1 MSMITARDYQADAI
15 SAAAGSLHVM
25 RRPAIVLPT
34 GAGKTVIF
42 SWLAVDWL
50 QRNRPQVVILVHR
63 DELVNQTV
71 AKLGLVAPDL
81 KVGVVKG
88 TRNEILMPV
97 IVASVQTLTKPA
109 RLDQLRNRVSLV
121 IVDECHHAPAA
132 SYRRIMEELGCY
144 LPHEDPAG
152 ARAVGFTATMT
163 RADSENLG
171 DVWEE
176 VVFSRDILDLMA
188 LGYLCDARGYQVT
201 IDGLRLDEVKTS
213 RGDYQAA
220 SLSDILRT
228 SGAISSTVDAWEQQA
243 KGRPTILF
251 APTVET
257 ADLFTEAFTERGYRA
272 ATVHGALPEDERRKI
287 LAQFDTGAL
296 DVINNCMVLTEGF
309 DSPATSC
316 VVVARPTTNA
326 GLYVQMV
333 GRGLRP
339 FPGKRDCL
347 VLDVVGAASK
357 HRLATI
363 ADLSSQRVLDIA
375 QGESLGEAAERAIK
389 AGALD
394 LVGDMGLTEIDLF
407 GRSETIWLRSAEG
420 CWFIPV
426 HTATGNSFVFLWPQQ
441 GRWNVS
447 WCPEV
452 AAGSKVL
459 MKGLELEDAMSWGEQ
474 SVAEMG
480 AIYSHRGASWR
491 KNRRASE
498 AQLEV
503 LQSLKLWRQ
512 GDPVPGRA
520 DAGDM
525 ISTAKASR
533 RLDKGYRVIKER
545 EGLS

>member
-1 MSMITARDYQADAI
+1 MSMLTARDYQADALT
-15 SAAAGSLHVM
+15 AAFGGLNTM

-50 QRNRPQVVILVHR
+50 RRHRPQVVILVHR
-63 DELVNQTV
+63 DELVTQTV
-71 AKLGLVAPDL
+71 AKLAMVAPDL

-88 TRNEILMPV
+88 TRNEVLMPIV
-97 IVASVQTLTKPA
+97 VASVQTLTKPA
-109 RLDQLRNRVSLV
+109 RLEQLRNRVSLV
-121 IVDECHHAPAA
+121 IVDECHHAPAD
-132 SYRRIMEELGCY
+132 SYRRIMEELGCFR
-144 LPHEDPAG
+144 PHEDPAG

-163 RADSENLG
+163 RADSADLG
-171 DVWEE
+171 EVWEE
-176 VVFSRDILDLMA
+176 VVFTRDILDLMA
-188 LGYLCDARGYQVT
+188 LGHLCDARGYQVT
-201 IDGLRLDEVKTS
+201 IDGLRLDQVKTS
-213 RGDYQAA
+213 RGDYQAS

-243 KGRPTILF
+243 KGRSTILF

-272 ATVHGALPEDERRKI
+272 ATVHGAMPEDERRSV
-287 LAQFDTGAL
+287 LNRFDSGKL

-309 DSPATSC
+309 DSPRTSC

-339 FPGKRDCL
+339 YPGKRDCL

-363 ADLSSQRVLDIA
+363 ADLSSQRVPELA
-375 QGESLGEAAERAIK
+375 QGESLSEAAERAIK

-394 LVGDMGLTEIDLF
+394 LVGDMGITEIDLF
-407 GRSETIWLRSAEG
+407 GRSETLWLRTEAG
-420 CWFIPV
+420 CWFIPA
-426 HTATGNSFVFLWPQQ
+426 HTSTGNSFVFLWPQK

-447 WCPEV
+447 RCPETS
-452 AAGSKVL
+452 AGSEVL
-459 MKGLELEDAMSWGEQ
+459 MRGLELADAMSWGEQ
-474 SVAEMG
+474 TVAEMG
-480 AIYSHRGASWR
+480 ALYSSRGASWR
-491 KNRRASE
+491 KNRQASE
-498 AQLEV
+498 SQLEA
-503 LQSLKLWRQ
+503 LRRFGLWKK

-525 ISTAKASR
+525 ISTAKATR
-533 RLDKGYRVIKER
+533 RLDKGYKVIKER
-545 EGLS
+545 EGLA